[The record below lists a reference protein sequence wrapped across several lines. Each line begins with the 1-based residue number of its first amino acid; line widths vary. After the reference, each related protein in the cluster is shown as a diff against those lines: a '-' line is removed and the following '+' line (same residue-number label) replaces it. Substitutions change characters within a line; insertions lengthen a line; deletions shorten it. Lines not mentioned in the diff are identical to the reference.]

1 MFTRI
6 LVKNVQELAAEI
18 LKVSNNYLASLM
30 SEIFDKR
37 NNVYDF
43 QNPSKF
49 ARRNVRSVFN
59 GKESISILGPKIWE
73 LKQLETVNA
82 FKKEIKKWKPENC
95 PCRLCR
101 PHIQNVGV
109 L

>member
-1 MFTRI
+1 M
-6 LVKNVQELAAEI
+6 
-18 LKVSNNYLASLM
+18 KVSNNYSASLM

-43 QNPSKF
+43 RNPSKF

-59 GKESISILGPKIWE
+59 GKESISILGPKIWDIIPSE